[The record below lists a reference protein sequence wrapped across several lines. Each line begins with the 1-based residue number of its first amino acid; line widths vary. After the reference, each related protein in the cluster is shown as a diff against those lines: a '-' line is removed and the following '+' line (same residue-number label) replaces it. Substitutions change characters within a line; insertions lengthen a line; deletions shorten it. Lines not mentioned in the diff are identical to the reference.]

1 MPRNQVWTRR
11 LMIGRKLLLFIWLY
25 AIGPLNSTAPAAQ
38 EIKSVSDRA
47 YQDGIIEKISGLLEE
62 KYVFPDRATKYAEEF
77 GKKNQS
83 GSYNALKDASEF
95 ADKLTQDLQNIT
107 GDKHIRLRLI
117 ETSDIGEK
125 TESALHHPVRLFL
138 LRNKENAGFFKL
150 EWIDGKIGYLDIRRF
165 YSPPESKD
173 LFVAA
178 MRFLANANAIIID
191 LRENQVGST
200 DILPFFCRYFLDYPT
215 QLTSNYI
222 READFLQESWISKE
236 IEGKPLTTVPLFLL
250 TSQRTFSAAEW
261 LAYDMKVRK
270 RATIVGEPSKG
281 GAHSVDLFKIDDQFE
296 IYIPTSRAIN
306 PVTGG
311 NWEGTG
317 VIPDVPVPSEAA
329 LDKAIELA
337 KIAADEHWQEKEK
350 SLSAAVEEMDG
361 QLSLAEKLFRENK
374 KDAAEAALDSVFRIG
389 NKQGLINE
397 FFVNVLAYNYSS
409 DQDEEILCAIL
420 KKNIESFPKSS
431 TAYDSLAYA
440 YFSHGKKAAAIE
452 CFKKVLEL
460 DPDNTNAKK
469 MIQRLE
475 SEH

>member
-1 MPRNQVWTRR
+1 MREKQISRQVKIVVPKNFASVIIA
-11 LMIGRKLLLFIWLY
+11 LAVLLY
-25 AIGPLNSTAPAAQ
+25 SPSAAQ
-38 EIKSVSDRA
+38 QQKSVSDKA
-47 YQDGIIEKISGLLEE
+47 YRDGIIEKIRGLLEE
-62 KYVFPDRATKYAEEF
+62 KYVFPDRAGKYAEEF
-77 GKKNQS
+77 LRQNRS
-83 GSYNALKDASEF
+83 GSYDAPKNAAEF
-95 ADKLTQDLQNIT
+95 ADKVTQDLQAIT

-117 ETSDIGEK
+117 EPSDIGEK

-138 LRNKENAGFFKL
+138 LRNKENAGFFRL

-178 MRFLANANAIIID
+178 MRFLSHANAIIID
-191 LRENQVGST
+191 LRENQGGST
-200 DILPFFCRYFLDYPT
+200 DILPFLFRYFLDYPA
-215 QLTSNYI
+215 QLTSNYF
-222 READFLQESWISKE
+222 REGDFLQESWICKE
-236 IEGKPLTTVPLFLL
+236 IEGKALTTVPLFLL

-270 RATIVGEPSKG
+270 RATIVGEPTKG

-337 KIAADEHWQEKEK
+337 KTAAEKHWQEKEK
-350 SLSAAVEEMDG
+350 SLRAAVEEMEG
-361 QLSLAEKLFRENK
+361 QLSLAEKLFREDK
-374 KDAAEAALDSVFRIG
+374 KEAAETALDSVFQIG
-389 NKQGLINE
+389 DRHGLINE
-397 FFVNVLAYNYSS
+397 FFVNVLAYSYSS
-409 DQDEEILCAIL
+409 DQDEKIVYAIL
-420 KKNIESFPKSS
+420 KKNIEFFPKSS

-440 YFSHGKKAAAIE
+440 YFSHGRKEEAIGYL
-452 CFKKVLEL
+452 KKVLEL
-460 DPDNTNAKK
+460 DPDDRNAKK
-469 MIQRLE
+469 MIERLE
-475 SEH
+475 SNR